1 MDSVIEAFDLT
12 GKGQRAQYEM
22 HLDGSITRIGAGIEA
37 LRDTLIIPGNNK
49 KNRLP
54 YLQQPGCPNIE
65 DLWDCEKEN
74 FSYERCR
81 KLDDI
86 LEALANGKGRLDQ
99 LEAALRLRDYF
110 CAQKEG
116 IDFCGGCEEYILA
129 VPDSYDAHSQEHLL
143 QKFHRPRSKTMLLWR
158 SVAACL
164 GAMEELKRAGA
175 ADGSLVEIV
184 DVQSRGTQR
193 TILELKCTERGLLV
207 PARHAYTEANRK
219 EFYPTSPSLLKNP
232 TINKRDSNQ
241 RFVFYTYA
249 PSPFCP
255 EKRQAPQIYWDS
267 KERRWDTELSV
278 GDADHRAI
286 VGNIERSN
294 APFVLIVGRAMENLI
309 ANVVRR
315 SSGKR
320 IFSEPHHE
328 NYILNGCALF
338 AARRKLGWP
347 TYFDQCEALSIIVQ
361 DVEKEQVIAQ
371 ELIQENLLCEGGKE
385 IIGERY
391 DGLYIAAQEKFVE
404 FYLAMGEVSR
414 TSNNLRKLKHE
425 FRETTEE
432 KQPLV
437 LFPSVIPGQGLA
449 IVKVEGKPLLK
460 KTEILD
466 LLGNMKEEPETTIAS
481 LDDKIKRSFPA
492 DTPEVYAS
500 ETKWRRVQE
509 DVEAYVEGKKIA
521 NGSWFCKSTRRNVKA
536 KGLEALE
543 RDNVFGTKPG
553 QSIPPGLAEDFQM
566 RLFKKL
572 AFDADNGDAQAI
584 RLVAWTYQ
592 RNVPLFSGVVEK
604 ILALMEA
611 VATGSDSASR
621 QYYSACANLISR
633 ADHMQRFMRAYICN
647 VNRQFREL
655 DASKRVKK
663 VDDWNRA
670 LKGVL
675 IFNNSILELGGPSSL
690 IEDDRLCYSCIWCCL
705 KILANYSVR
714 IEGKTKQ
721 PRYIKEIISVLF
733 YMLRRRK
740 YSPSFL
746 KDTQPGDNRY
756 WHLRLEE
763 EINELCKAQVNPDC
777 SDAARVYLEYLN
789 GSGTLEGMVQQ
800 FGRDDDDDN

>member
-12 GKGQRAQYEM
+12 GKGQRAQYRM
-22 HLDGSITRIGAGIEA
+22 HLDGSITRIGEGIEA
-37 LRDTLIIPGNNK
+37 LRDTLIIPGSDK
-49 KNRLP
+49 KNRVP

-65 DLWDCEKEN
+65 DMWDSVREN
-74 FSYERCR
+74 FSYDRCR

-86 LEALANGKGRLDQ
+86 LEALANGKGKLDHW
-99 LEAALRLRDYF
+99 EAPQRLRDYF

-116 IDFCGGCEEYILA
+116 IDFRGDCEEYILA

-175 ADGSLVEIV
+175 TDGTLVEIV
-184 DVQSRGTQR
+184 DVQSRETQR
-193 TILELKCTERGLLV
+193 TILELKGAERELLV

-219 EFYPTSPSLLKNP
+219 EFYPHSPSLLKNP
-232 TINKRDSNQ
+232 TIHKWDSRNQ
-241 RFVFYTYA
+241 FMLYTYA

-255 EKRQAPQIYWDS
+255 EKLKAPKIYWDS
-267 KERRWDTELSV
+267 RERVWSTEPSV
-278 GDADHRAI
+278 DAADHRVI
-286 VGNIERSN
+286 VGNIEKSN
-294 APFVLIVGRAMENLI
+294 APFVLIVGRATEDQI
-309 ANVVRR
+309 SNVMRR
-315 SSGKR
+315 FPEKT

-361 DVEKEQVIAQ
+361 DAEKEKVVAQ

-385 IIGERY
+385 ITGERY
-391 DGLYIAAQEKFVE
+391 EGLYIAAQEKFVE
-404 FYLAMGEVSR
+404 FYLAMGEVTR
-414 TSNNLRKLKHE
+414 TSNNLRKLRHE

-521 NGSWFCKSTRRNVKA
+521 SGAWFSKSTRRNVKA

-543 RDNVFGTKPG
+543 KDNVFGTKPG
-553 QSIPPGLAEDFQM
+553 QSIPPGMSEDFRG
-566 RLFKKL
+566 RLFRKL
-572 AFDADNGDAQAI
+572 AFDAVKGDAQAI

-592 RNVPLFSGVVEK
+592 RNDPLFCGVVEK
-604 ILALMEA
+604 VLALMED
-611 VATGSDSASR
+611 VAAGSDSASK

-633 ADHMQRFMRAYICN
+633 ADQMQRFMRAYVRN
-647 VNRQFREL
+647 VKRQFGEL
-655 DASKRVKK
+655 EASKRVKK
-663 VDDWNRA
+663 VDDWSRA

-675 IFNNSILELGGPSSL
+675 IFNNSILELGGTSSL
-690 IEDDRLCYSCIWCCL
+690 EEDDRLCHSCIQCCL
-705 KILANYSVR
+705 KILANYAVR

-740 YSPSFL
+740 YSSSFL
-746 KDTQPGDNRY
+746 KATQPGDNRY
-756 WHLRLEE
+756 WHLKLEE
-763 EINELCKAQVNPDC
+763 AINELCKAQVHPDC
-777 SDAARVYLEYLN
+777 TEAARVYLEYLN